1 MLTFTKSARVPLKSL
16 FVWNSLLFCSVKVYY
31 NGNMNVYKNDIL
43 GLAMSEVSRM
53 SSLSGGKTHFNVTDS
68 QLNISESV

>member
-1 MLTFTKSARVPLKSL
+1 
-16 FVWNSLLFCSVKVYY
+16 
-31 NGNMNVYKNDIL
+31 MNVYKNDIL